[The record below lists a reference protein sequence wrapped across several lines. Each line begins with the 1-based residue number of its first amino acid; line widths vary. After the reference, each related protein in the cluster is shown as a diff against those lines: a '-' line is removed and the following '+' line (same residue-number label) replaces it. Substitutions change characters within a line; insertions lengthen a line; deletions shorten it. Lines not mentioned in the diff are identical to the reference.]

1 MYLLCLQKYTQIE
14 ARRPRLMKKQVAE
27 EVLILQESRTRV
39 VSAYQFT
46 VRTTKVTGLCA
57 LWAHLDT

>member
-27 EVLILQESRTRV
+27 EVLILQEVELEWCQPTSSQSVPQRLQDCV
-39 VSAYQFT
+39 
-46 VRTTKVTGLCA
+46 LCG
-57 LWAHLDT
+57 HT